1 MELVDIWDFDG
12 GYKTVDPQVYQNC
25 KVYGP
30 YKRND
35 GRMHCVIVFPN
46 NSRKTVSYPKYLME
60 LKLNR
65 YLSDNETVDHD
76 DGDFNNNSYD
86 NLKVLDR
93 SEHCRLDA
101 KRVKE
106 QWFKCDVCG
115 TEFSLSGRRLQYAYN
130 NHIYKNATGPYCSKP
145 CAGIASHATGIYV
158 THEIVKELVT
168 LKSLM
173 RETS

>member
-1 MELVDIWDFDG
+1 M
-12 GYKTVDPQVYQNC
+12 DPQVYQNC

-35 GRMHCVIVFPN
+35 GRKHIVIIFPD

-65 YLSDNETVDHD
+65 YLSDTETVDHD
-76 DGDFNNNSYD
+76 DGDFNNNSYI

-93 SEHCRLDA
+93 SEHCRLDV

-115 TEFSLSGRRLQYAYN
+115 NEFSLSGRKLQNAYN
-130 NHIYKNATGPYCSKP
+130 NHIYKNATGPYCSKR
-145 CAGIASHATGIYV
+145 CAGIASHAIGMYV

-168 LKSLM
+168 FKSLM
-173 RETS
+173 KETS